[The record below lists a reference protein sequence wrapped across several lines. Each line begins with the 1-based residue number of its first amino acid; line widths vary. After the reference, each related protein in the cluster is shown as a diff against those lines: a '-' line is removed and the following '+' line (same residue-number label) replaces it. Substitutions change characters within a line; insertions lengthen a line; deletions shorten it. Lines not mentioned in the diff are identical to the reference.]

1 MGNNL
6 DTRQVRLFVSD
17 IDGCLSEPYR
27 PFRRDR
33 LHELATLSAG
43 VRIADDAA
51 AMPPLSICSGRSYPY
66 VEAMTQLLHLQAPV
80 VFEAGGG
87 MFDPVSARWF
97 WHPDYTDD
105 LDRQIREMRS
115 WLTTDISPGTAMDL
129 DHAKKTQ
136 ASLAGPIEEEVFAAV
151 PAVERRAQDQYP
163 DLLVAHT
170 HISIDV
176 IPRTLNKANGMRW
189 LAGRLG
195 VALEEIAFIGDTN
208 GDLPALEI
216 VGFPFA
222 PANATD
228 GVKAAARFTT
238 EGYVIDGVLEAYK
251 WCAEHNQRLYNQSQ
265 IAT

>member
-6 DTRQVRLFVSD
+6 ETRMVRLFVSD

-33 LHELATLSAG
+33 IHELAAMSAG
-43 VRIADDAA
+43 ITVANQVGAA
-51 AMPPLSICSGRSYPY
+51 PALSICSGRSYPY
-66 VEAMTQLLHLQAPV
+66 VEAMTQLLHLQTPV

-136 ASLAGPIEEEVFAAV
+136 ASLAGPIADEVFAAV
-151 PAVERRAQDQYP
+151 PLVEQRASEQYP

-189 LAGRLG
+189 LANELS
-195 VALEEIAFIGDTN
+195 VELEEIAFIGDTN

-216 VGFPFA
+216 VGYPFA

-228 GVKAAARFTT
+228 SVKEAARISTD
-238 EGYVIDGVLEAYK
+238 GSVIDGVLEAYA
-251 WCAEHNQRLYNQSQ
+251 WCTGHNERLLSESQ
-265 IAT
+265 IET